1 MADTHISYRVMKM
14 KKVVIALGGNALGNT
29 PEEQKERVKRS
40 ARSIVDFV
48 ESGVQVLVCHGNGP
62 QVGMIKKS
70 MDIAAKS
77 GEKQPLVPFP
87 ECDAMS
93 EGYIGYH
100 LQNAVCNEFRARNM
114 TGSAVTVVTQVQV
127 DASDPSFQRPTKPI
141 GGFMSKEDADK
152 LAAAGVSVVEDAG
165 RGYRQVVASP
175 LPRRIVEEESVRKL
189 VDMGVTVIAGG
200 GGGVPVVEKD
210 GVFVGVDAVIDKD
223 FTSVKLA
230 ETIDADVLVILTA
243 VEKVAIHFG
252 TPDQKW
258 LDRLTAAE
266 AEQYIENNE
275 FAEGS
280 MLPKIKAAIAFVR
293 SKSGR
298 KALITSLE
306 KAKEGLEGST
316 GTWIQA

>member
-1 MADTHISYRVMKM
+1 M

-29 PEEQKERVKRS
+29 PEEQKERVKHS

-48 ESGVQVLVCHGNGP
+48 QSGVQVLVCHGNGP

-77 GEKQPLVPFP
+77 GEKLPFVPFP
-87 ECDAMS
+87 ECGAMS

-100 LQNAVCNEFRARNM
+100 LQNAICNEFRVRKMNDSVA
-114 TGSAVTVVTQVQV
+114 TLVTQVQV
-127 DASDPSFQRPTKPI
+127 DACDPSFQRPTKPI
-141 GGFMSKEDADK
+141 GTFMSKEDADK
-152 LAAAGVSVVEDAG
+152 LAAAGVAVAEDAG

-175 LPRRIVEEESVRKL
+175 APVRIVEEEAVRKL
-189 VDMGVTVIAGG
+189 LDQGVTVIAGG

-210 GVFVGVDAVIDKD
+210 GVLTGVDAVIDKD

-230 ETIDADVLVILTA
+230 ETVDADVVVILTA
-243 VEKVAIHFG
+243 VEKVAIRFG
-252 TPDQKW
+252 TPDQQW
-258 LDRLTAAE
+258 LDKLTVAE
-266 AEQYIENNE
+266 AKKYIEDKE

-280 MLPKIKAAIAFVR
+280 MLPKIRAAIKFAE
-293 SKSGR
+293 SKPGR

>member
-1 MADTHISYRVMKM
+1 M

-29 PEEQKERVKRS
+29 PEEQKERVKHS

-48 ESGVQVLVCHGNGP
+48 QSGVQVLVCHGNGP

-77 GEKQPLVPFP
+77 GEKLPFVPFP
-87 ECDAMS
+87 ECGAMS

-100 LQNAVCNEFRARNM
+100 LQNAICNEFRVRKMNDSVA
-114 TGSAVTVVTQVQV
+114 TLVTQVQV
-127 DASDPSFQRPTKPI
+127 DACDPSFQRPTKPI
-141 GGFMSKEDADK
+141 GTFMSKEDADK
-152 LAAAGVSVVEDAG
+152 LAAAGVAVAEDAG

-175 LPRRIVEEESVRKL
+175 APVRIVEEE
-189 VDMGVTVIAGG
+189 
-200 GGGVPVVEKD
+200 
-210 GVFVGVDAVIDKD
+210 
-223 FTSVKLA
+223 A
-230 ETIDADVLVILTA
+230 ETVDADVVVILTA
-243 VEKVAIHFG
+243 VEKVAIRFG
-252 TPDQKW
+252 TPDQQW
-258 LDRLTAAE
+258 LDKLTVAE
-266 AEQYIENNE
+266 AKKYIEDKE

-280 MLPKIKAAIAFVR
+280 MLPKIRAAIKFAE
-293 SKSGR
+293 SKPGR

>member
-1 MADTHISYRVMKM
+1 M

-29 PEEQKERVKRS
+29 PEEQKERVKHS

-48 ESGVQVLVCHGNGP
+48 QSGVQVLVCHGNGP

-77 GEKQPLVPFP
+77 GEKLPYVPFP
-87 ECDAMS
+87 ECGSMS
-93 EGYIGYH
+93 EGYIGFH
-100 LQNAVCNEFRARNM
+100 LQNAIGNEFRARKMNDSVA
-114 TGSAVTVVTQVQV
+114 TLVTQVQV
-127 DASDPSFQRPTKPI
+127 DACDPSFQRPTKPI
-141 GGFMSKEDADK
+141 GTFMSKEDADK
-152 LAAAGVSVVEDAG
+152 LAAAGVAVAEDAG

-175 LPRRIVEEESVRKL
+175 APVRIVEEEVVRKL
-189 VDMGVTVIAGG
+189 LDQGVTVIAGG

-210 GVFVGVDAVIDKD
+210 GVLKGVDAVIDKD

-230 ETIDADVLVILTA
+230 ETIDADVVVILTA
-243 VEKVAIHFG
+243 VEKVAIRFG
-252 TPDQKW
+252 TPDQLW
-258 LDRLTAAE
+258 LDKLTVAE
-266 AEQYIENNE
+266 AKKYIEDKE

-280 MLPKIKAAIAFVR
+280 MLPKIRAAIKFAE
-293 SKSGR
+293 SKPGR

>member
-1 MADTHISYRVMKM
+1 M

-29 PEEQKERVKRS
+29 PEEQKERVKHS

-48 ESGVQVLVCHGNGP
+48 QSGVQVLVCHGNGP

-77 GEKQPLVPFP
+77 GEKLPFVPFP
-87 ECDAMS
+87 ECGAMS

-100 LQNAVCNEFRARNM
+100 LQNAICNEFRVRKMNDSVA
-114 TGSAVTVVTQVQV
+114 TLVTQVQV
-127 DASDPSFQRPTKPI
+127 DACDPSFQRPTKPI
-141 GGFMSKEDADK
+141 GTFMSKEDADK
-152 LAAAGVSVVEDAG
+152 LAAAGVAVAEDAG

-175 LPRRIVEEESVRKL
+175 APVRIVEEEAVRKL
-189 VDMGVTVIAGG
+189 LDQGVTVIAGG

-210 GVFVGVDAVIDKD
+210 GVLTGVDAVIDKD

-230 ETIDADVLVILTA
+230 ETVDADVVVILTA
-243 VEKVAIHFG
+243 VEKVAIRFG
-252 TPDQKW
+252 TSDQQW
-258 LDRLTAAE
+258 LDKLTVAE
-266 AEQYIENNE
+266 AKKYIEDKE

-280 MLPKIKAAIAFVR
+280 MLPKIRAAIKFAE
-293 SKSGR
+293 SKPGR

>member
-1 MADTHISYRVMKM
+1 M

-29 PEEQKERVKRS
+29 PEEQKERVKHS

-48 ESGVQVLVCHGNGP
+48 QSGVQVLVCHGNGP

-77 GEKQPLVPFP
+77 GEKLPFVPFP
-87 ECDAMS
+87 ECGSMS
-93 EGYIGYH
+93 EGYIGFH
-100 LQNAVCNEFRARNM
+100 LQNAIGNEFRARKMNDSVA
-114 TGSAVTVVTQVQV
+114 TLVTQVQV
-127 DASDPSFQRPTKPI
+127 DAADPSFQRPTKPI
-141 GGFMSKEDADK
+141 GTFMSKEDADK
-152 LAAAGVSVVEDAG
+152 LAAAGVAVAEDAG

-175 LPRRIVEEESVRKL
+175 SPVRIVEEEAVRKL
-189 VDMGVTVIAGG
+189 LDQGVTVIAGG

-210 GVFVGVDAVIDKD
+210 GVLTGVDAVIDKD

-230 ETIDADVLVILTA
+230 ETVDADVVVILTA
-243 VEKVAIHFG
+243 VEKVAIRFG
-252 TPDQKW
+252 TPDQQW
-258 LDRLTAAE
+258 LDKLTVAE
-266 AEQYIENNE
+266 AKKYIEDKE

-280 MLPKIKAAIAFVR
+280 MLPKIRAAIKFAE
-293 SKSGR
+293 SKPGR

>member
-1 MADTHISYRVMKM
+1 M

-29 PEEQKERVKRS
+29 PEEQKERVKHS

-48 ESGVQVLVCHGNGP
+48 QSGVQVLVCHGNGP

-77 GEKQPLVPFP
+77 GEKLPFVPFP
-87 ECDAMS
+87 ECGAMS

-100 LQNAVCNEFRARNM
+100 LQNAICNEFRVRKMNDSVA
-114 TGSAVTVVTQVQV
+114 TLVTQVQV
-127 DASDPSFQRPTKPI
+127 DACDPSFQRPTKPI
-141 GGFMSKEDADK
+141 GTFMSKEDADK
-152 LAAAGVSVVEDAG
+152 LAAAGVAVAEDAG

-175 LPRRIVEEESVRKL
+175 APVRIVEEEAVRKL
-189 VDMGVTVIAGG
+189 LDQGVTVIAGG

-210 GVFVGVDAVIDKD
+210 GVLTGVDAVIDKD
-223 FTSVKLA
+223 FTSVKMA
-230 ETIDADVLVILTA
+230 ETVDADVVVILTA
-243 VEKVAIHFG
+243 VEKVAIRFG
-252 TPDQKW
+252 TPDQQW
-258 LDRLTAAE
+258 LDKLTVAE
-266 AEQYIENNE
+266 AKKYIEDKE

-280 MLPKIKAAIAFVR
+280 MLPKIRAAIKFAE
-293 SKSGR
+293 SKPGR

>member
-1 MADTHISYRVMKM
+1 M

-29 PEEQKERVKRS
+29 PEEQKERVKHS

-48 ESGVQVLVCHGNGP
+48 QSGVQVLVCHGNGP

-77 GEKQPLVPFP
+77 GEKLPFMPFP
-87 ECDAMS
+87 ECGAMS

-100 LQNAVCNEFRARNM
+100 LQNAICNEFRVRKMNDSVA
-114 TGSAVTVVTQVQV
+114 TLVTQVQV
-127 DASDPSFQRPTKPI
+127 DACDPSFQRPTKPI
-141 GGFMSKEDADK
+141 GTFMSKEDADK
-152 LAAAGVSVVEDAG
+152 LAAAGVAVAEDAG

-175 LPRRIVEEESVRKL
+175 APVRIVEEEAVRKL
-189 VDMGVTVIAGG
+189 LDQGVTVIAGG

-210 GVFVGVDAVIDKD
+210 GVLTGVDAVIDKD

-230 ETIDADVLVILTA
+230 ETVDADVVVILTA
-243 VEKVAIHFG
+243 VEKVAIRFG
-252 TPDQKW
+252 TPDQQW
-258 LDRLTAAE
+258 LDKLTVAE
-266 AEQYIENNE
+266 AKKYIEDKE

-280 MLPKIKAAIAFVR
+280 MLPKIRAAIKFAE
-293 SKSGR
+293 SKPGR

>member
-1 MADTHISYRVMKM
+1 M

-29 PEEQKERVKRS
+29 PEEQKERVKHS

-48 ESGVQVLVCHGNGP
+48 QSGVQVLVCHGNGP

-77 GEKQPLVPFP
+77 GEKLPFVPFP
-87 ECDAMS
+87 ECGAMS

-100 LQNAVCNEFRARNM
+100 LQNAICNEFRVRKMNDSVA
-114 TGSAVTVVTQVQV
+114 TLVTQVQV
-127 DASDPSFQRPTKPI
+127 DACDPSFQRPTTPL
-141 GGFMSKEDADK
+141 GTFMSKEDADK
-152 LAAAGVSVVEDAG
+152 LAAAGVAVAEDAG

-175 LPRRIVEEESVRKL
+175 APVRIVEEEAVRKL
-189 VDMGVTVIAGG
+189 LDQGVTVIAGG

-210 GVFVGVDAVIDKD
+210 GVLTGVDAVIDKD

-230 ETIDADVLVILTA
+230 ETVDADVVVILTA
-243 VEKVAIHFG
+243 VEKVAIRFG
-252 TPDQKW
+252 TPDQQW
-258 LDRLTAAE
+258 LDKLTVAE
-266 AEQYIENNE
+266 AKKYIEDKE

-280 MLPKIKAAIAFVR
+280 MLPKIRAAIKFAE
-293 SKSGR
+293 SKPGR

>member
-1 MADTHISYRVMKM
+1 M

-29 PEEQKERVKRS
+29 PEEQKERVKHS

-48 ESGVQVLVCHGNGP
+48 QSGVQVLVCHGNGP

-77 GEKQPLVPFP
+77 GEKLPFVPFP
-87 ECDAMS
+87 ECGAMS

-100 LQNAVCNEFRARNM
+100 LQNAICNEFRVRKMNDSVA
-114 TGSAVTVVTQVQV
+114 TLVTQVQV
-127 DASDPSFQRPTKPI
+127 DACDPSFQRPTKPI
-141 GGFMSKEDADK
+141 GTFMSKEDADK
-152 LAAAGVSVVEDAG
+152 LAAAGVAVAEDAG

-175 LPRRIVEEESVRKL
+175 APVRIVEEEAVRKL
-189 VDMGVTVIAGG
+189 LDQGVTVIAGG
-200 GGGVPVVEKD
+200 GGGVPVVEKY
-210 GVFVGVDAVIDKD
+210 GVLTGVDAVIDKD
-223 FTSVKLA
+223 FTSVKMA
-230 ETIDADVLVILTA
+230 ETVDADVVVILTA
-243 VEKVAIHFG
+243 VEKVAIRFG
-252 TPDQKW
+252 TPDQQW
-258 LDRLTAAE
+258 LDKLTVAE
-266 AEQYIENNE
+266 AKKYIEDKE

-280 MLPKIKAAIAFVR
+280 MLPKIRAAIKFAE
-293 SKSGR
+293 SKPGR

>member
-1 MADTHISYRVMKM
+1 M

-29 PEEQKERVKRS
+29 PEEQKERVKHS

-48 ESGVQVLVCHGNGP
+48 QSGVQVLVCHGNGP

-77 GEKQPLVPFP
+77 GEKLPFVPFP
-87 ECDAMS
+87 ECGAMS

-100 LQNAVCNEFRARNM
+100 LQNAICNEFRVRKMNDSVA
-114 TGSAVTVVTQVQV
+114 TLVTQVQV
-127 DASDPSFQRPTKPI
+127 DACDPSFQRPTKPI
-141 GGFMSKEDADK
+141 GTFMNKEDADK
-152 LAAAGVSVVEDAG
+152 LAAAGVAVAEDAG

-175 LPRRIVEEESVRKL
+175 SPVRIVEEEAVRKL
-189 VDMGVTVIAGG
+189 LDQGVTVIAGG

-210 GVFVGVDAVIDKD
+210 GVLTGVDAVIDKD

-230 ETIDADVLVILTA
+230 ETVDADVVVILTA
-243 VEKVAIHFG
+243 VEKVAIRFG
-252 TPDQKW
+252 TPDQQW
-258 LDRLTAAE
+258 LDKLTVAE
-266 AEQYIENNE
+266 AKKYIEDKE

-280 MLPKIKAAIAFVR
+280 MLPKIRAAIKFAE
-293 SKSGR
+293 SKPGR

>member
-1 MADTHISYRVMKM
+1 M

-48 ESGVQVLVCHGNGP
+48 QSGVQVLVCHGNGP

-77 GEKQPLVPFP
+77 GENQPFMPFP
-87 ECDAMS
+87 ECGAMS

-100 LQNAVCNEFRARNM
+100 LQNAVCNEFRARKMDN
-114 TGSAVTVVTQVQV
+114 GVVTLVTQVQV
-127 DASDPSFQRPTKPI
+127 DAADPSFQRPTKPI
-141 GGFMSKEDADK
+141 GNFMSKEDADR
-152 LAAAGVSVVEDAG
+152 LAATGVTVAEDAG

-175 LPRRIVEEESVRKL
+175 VPVRIVEEQAVRRL
-189 VDMGVTVIAGG
+189 VEQGVTVIAGG

-210 GVFVGVDAVIDKD
+210 GVLTGVDAVIDKD

-230 ETIDADVLVILTA
+230 ETIDADVVVILTA
-243 VEKVAIHFG
+243 VEKVAIRFG
-252 TPDQKW
+252 KPDQLW
-258 LDRLTAAE
+258 LDKLTAAE
-266 AEQYIENNE
+266 ARKYIEDKE

-280 MLPKIKAAIAFVR
+280 MLPKIRAAIRFAE
-293 SKSGR
+293 SKPGR
-298 KALITSLE
+298 RALITSLE

>member
-1 MADTHISYRVMKM
+1 M

-29 PEEQKERVKRS
+29 PEEQKERVKHS

-48 ESGVQVLVCHGNGP
+48 QSGVQVLVCHGNGP

-77 GEKQPLVPFP
+77 GEKLPFVPFP
-87 ECDAMS
+87 ECGAMS

-100 LQNAVCNEFRARNM
+100 LQNAICNEFRVRKMNDSVA
-114 TGSAVTVVTQVQV
+114 TLVTQVQV
-127 DASDPSFQRPTKPI
+127 DACDPSFQRPTKPI
-141 GGFMSKEDADK
+141 GTFMSKEDADK
-152 LAAAGVSVVEDAG
+152 LAAAGVAVVEDAG

-175 LPRRIVEEESVRKL
+175 APVRIVEEEAVRKL
-189 VDMGVTVIAGG
+189 LDQGVTVIAGG

-210 GVFVGVDAVIDKD
+210 GVLTGVDAVIDKD

-230 ETIDADVLVILTA
+230 ETVDADVVVILTA
-243 VEKVAIHFG
+243 VEKVAIRFG
-252 TPDQKW
+252 TPDQQW
-258 LDRLTAAE
+258 LDKLTVAE
-266 AEQYIENNE
+266 AKKYIEDKE

-280 MLPKIKAAIAFVR
+280 MLPKIRAAIKFAE
-293 SKSGR
+293 SKPGR

>member
-1 MADTHISYRVMKM
+1 M

-29 PEEQKERVKRS
+29 PEEQKERVKHS

-48 ESGVQVLVCHGNGP
+48 QSGVQVLVCHGNGP

-77 GEKQPLVPFP
+77 GEKLPFVPFP
-87 ECDAMS
+87 ECGAMS

-100 LQNAVCNEFRARNM
+100 LQNAICNEFRVRKMNDSVA
-114 TGSAVTVVTQVQV
+114 TLVTQVQV
-127 DASDPSFQRPTKPI
+127 DACDPSFQRPTKPI
-141 GGFMSKEDADK
+141 GTFMSKEDADK
-152 LAAAGVSVVEDAG
+152 LAAAGVAVAEDAG

-175 LPRRIVEEESVRKL
+175 APVRIVEEEAVRKL
-189 VDMGVTVIAGG
+189 LDQGVTVIAGG

-210 GVFVGVDAVIDKD
+210 GVLTGVDAVIDKD

-230 ETIDADVLVILTA
+230 ETVDADVVVILTA
-243 VEKVAIHFG
+243 VEKEAIRFG
-252 TPDQKW
+252 TPDQQW
-258 LDRLTAAE
+258 LDKLTVAE
-266 AEQYIENNE
+266 AKKYIEAKE
-275 FAEGS
+275 FAEGP
-280 MLPKIKAAIAFVR
+280 MLPKIRAAIKFAE
-293 SKSGR
+293 SKPGR

>member
-1 MADTHISYRVMKM
+1 M

-29 PEEQKERVKRS
+29 PEEQKERVKHS

-48 ESGVQVLVCHGNGP
+48 QSGVQVLVCHGNGP

-77 GEKQPLVPFP
+77 GEKLPFVPFP
-87 ECDAMS
+87 ECGSMS
-93 EGYIGYH
+93 EGYIGFH
-100 LQNAVCNEFRARNM
+100 LQNAIGNEFRARKMNDSVA
-114 TGSAVTVVTQVQV
+114 TLVTQVQV
-127 DASDPSFQRPTKPI
+127 DACDPSFQRPTKPI
-141 GGFMSKEDADK
+141 GTFMSKEDADK
-152 LAAAGVSVVEDAG
+152 LAAAGVAVAEDAG

-175 LPRRIVEEESVRKL
+175 APVRIVEEEAVRKL
-189 VDMGVTVIAGG
+189 LDQGVTVIAGG

-210 GVFVGVDAVIDKD
+210 GVLTGVDAVIDKD

-230 ETIDADVLVILTA
+230 ETVDADVVVILTA
-243 VEKVAIHFG
+243 VEKVAIRFG
-252 TPDQKW
+252 TPDQQW
-258 LDRLTAAE
+258 LDKLTVAE
-266 AEQYIENNE
+266 AKKYIEDKE

-280 MLPKIKAAIAFVR
+280 MLPKIRAAIKFAE
-293 SKSGR
+293 SKPGR

>member
-1 MADTHISYRVMKM
+1 M

-29 PEEQKERVKRS
+29 PEEQKERVKHS

-48 ESGVQVLVCHGNGP
+48 QSGVQVLVCHGNGP

-77 GEKQPLVPFP
+77 GEKLPFVPFP
-87 ECDAMS
+87 ECGAMS

-100 LQNAVCNEFRARNM
+100 LQNAICNEFRVRKMNDSVA
-114 TGSAVTVVTQVQV
+114 TLVTQVQV
-127 DASDPSFQRPTKPI
+127 DACDPSFQRPTKPI
-141 GGFMSKEDADK
+141 GTFMSKEDADK
-152 LAAAGVSVVEDAG
+152 LAAAGVAEDAG

-175 LPRRIVEEESVRKL
+175 APVRIVEEEAVRKL
-189 VDMGVTVIAGG
+189 LDQGVTVIAGG

-210 GVFVGVDAVIDKD
+210 GVLTGVDAVIDKD

-230 ETIDADVLVILTA
+230 ETVDADVVVILTA
-243 VEKVAIHFG
+243 VEKVAIRFG
-252 TPDQKW
+252 TPDQQW
-258 LDRLTAAE
+258 LDKLTVAE
-266 AEQYIENNE
+266 AKKYIEDKE

-280 MLPKIKAAIAFVR
+280 MLPKIRAAIKFAE
-293 SKSGR
+293 SKPGR

>member
-1 MADTHISYRVMKM
+1 MKR
-14 KKVVIALGGNALGNT
+14 VVIALGGNALGNT
-29 PEEQKERVKRS
+29 PEEQKERVKHS

-48 ESGVQVLVCHGNGP
+48 QSGVQVLVCHGNGP

-77 GEKQPLVPFP
+77 GEKLPYVPFP
-87 ECDAMS
+87 ECGSMS
-93 EGYIGYH
+93 EGYIGFH
-100 LQNAVCNEFRARNM
+100 LQNAIGNEFRARKMNDSVA
-114 TGSAVTVVTQVQV
+114 TLVTQVQV
-127 DASDPSFQRPTKPI
+127 DACDPSFQRPTKPI
-141 GGFMSKEDADK
+141 GTFMSKEDADK
-152 LAAAGVSVVEDAG
+152 LAAAGVAVAEDAG

-175 LPRRIVEEESVRKL
+175 APVRIVEEEAVRKL
-189 VDMGVTVIAGG
+189 LDQGVTVIAGG

-210 GVFVGVDAVIDKD
+210 GVLKGVDAVIDKD

-230 ETIDADVLVILTA
+230 ETIDADVVVILTA
-243 VEKVAIHFG
+243 VEKVAIRFG
-252 TPDQKW
+252 TPDQLW
-258 LDRLTAAE
+258 LDKLTVAE
-266 AEQYIENNE
+266 AKKYIEDKE

-280 MLPKIKAAIAFVR
+280 MLPKIRAAIKFAE
-293 SKSGR
+293 SKPGR

>member
-1 MADTHISYRVMKM
+1 M

-29 PEEQKERVKRS
+29 PEEQKERVKHS

-48 ESGVQVLVCHGNGP
+48 QSGVQVLVCHGNGP

-77 GEKQPLVPFP
+77 GEKLPFVPFP
-87 ECDAMS
+87 ECGAMS

-100 LQNAVCNEFRARNM
+100 LQNAICNEFRVRKMNDSVA
-114 TGSAVTVVTQVQV
+114 TLVTQVQV
-127 DASDPSFQRPTKPI
+127 DACDPSFQRPTKPI
-141 GGFMSKEDADK
+141 GTFMSKEDADK
-152 LAAAGVSVVEDAG
+152 LAAAGVPVAEDAG

-175 LPRRIVEEESVRKL
+175 APVRIVEEEAVRKL
-189 VDMGVTVIAGG
+189 LDQGVTVIAGG

-210 GVFVGVDAVIDKD
+210 GVLTGVDAVIDKD

-230 ETIDADVLVILTA
+230 ETVDADVVVILTA
-243 VEKVAIHFG
+243 VEKVAIRFG
-252 TPDQKW
+252 TPDQQW
-258 LDRLTAAE
+258 LDKLTVAE
-266 AEQYIENNE
+266 AKKYIEDKE

-280 MLPKIKAAIAFVR
+280 MLPKIRAAIKFAE
-293 SKSGR
+293 SKPGR

>member
-1 MADTHISYRVMKM
+1 M

-29 PEEQKERVKRS
+29 PEEQKERVKHS

-48 ESGVQVLVCHGNGP
+48 QSGVQVLVCHGNGP

-77 GEKQPLVPFP
+77 GEKLPFVPFP
-87 ECDAMS
+87 ECGAMS

-100 LQNAVCNEFRARNM
+100 LQNAICNEFRARKMNDSVA
-114 TGSAVTVVTQVQV
+114 TLVTQVQV
-127 DASDPSFQRPTKPI
+127 DAADPSFQRPTKPI
-141 GGFMSKEDADK
+141 GTFMSKEDADK
-152 LAAAGVSVVEDAG
+152 LAAAGVTVVEDAG

-175 LPRRIVEEESVRKL
+175 APVRIVEEEAVRKL
-189 VDMGVTVIAGG
+189 LDQGVTVIAGG

-210 GVFVGVDAVIDKD
+210 GVLTGVDAVIDKD

-230 ETIDADVLVILTA
+230 ETVDADVVVILTA
-243 VEKVAIHFG
+243 VEKVAIRFG
-252 TPDQKW
+252 TPDQQW
-258 LDRLTAAE
+258 LDKLTVAE
-266 AEQYIENNE
+266 AKKYIEDKE

-280 MLPKIKAAIAFVR
+280 MLPKIRAAIKFAE
-293 SKSGR
+293 SKPGR

>member
-1 MADTHISYRVMKM
+1 M

-29 PEEQKERVKRS
+29 PEEQKERVKHS

-48 ESGVQVLVCHGNGP
+48 QSGVQVLVCHGNGP

-77 GEKQPLVPFP
+77 GEKLPFVPFP
-87 ECDAMS
+87 ECGAMS

-100 LQNAVCNEFRARNM
+100 LQNAICNEFRVRKMNDSVA
-114 TGSAVTVVTQVQV
+114 TLVTQVQV
-127 DASDPSFQRPTKPI
+127 DACDPSFQRPTKPI
-141 GGFMSKEDADK
+141 GTFMSKEDADK
-152 LAAAGVSVVEDAG
+152 LAAAGVAVAEDAG

-175 LPRRIVEEESVRKL
+175 APVRIVEEEAVRKL
-189 VDMGVTVIAGG
+189 LDQGVTVIAGG

-210 GVFVGVDAVIDKD
+210 GVLTGVDAVIDKD

-230 ETIDADVLVILTA
+230 ETVDADVVVMLTA
-243 VEKVAIHFG
+243 VEKVAIRFG
-252 TPDQKW
+252 TPDQQW
-258 LDRLTAAE
+258 LDKLTVAE
-266 AEQYIENNE
+266 AKKYIEDKE

-280 MLPKIKAAIAFVR
+280 MLPKIRAAIKFAE
-293 SKSGR
+293 SKPGR

>member
-1 MADTHISYRVMKM
+1 M

-29 PEEQKERVKRS
+29 PEEQKERVKHS

-48 ESGVQVLVCHGNGP
+48 QSGVQVLVCHGNGP

-77 GEKQPLVPFP
+77 GEKLPFVPFP
-87 ECDAMS
+87 ECGAMS

-100 LQNAVCNEFRARNM
+100 LQNAICNEFRVRKMNDSVA
-114 TGSAVTVVTQVQV
+114 TLVTQVQV
-127 DASDPSFQRPTKPI
+127 DACDPSFQRPTKPI
-141 GGFMSKEDADK
+141 GTFMSKEDADK
-152 LAAAGVSVVEDAG
+152 LAAAGVAVAEDAG

-175 LPRRIVEEESVRKL
+175 APVRIVEEEAVRKL
-189 VDMGVTVIAGG
+189 LDQGVTVIAGG
-200 GGGVPVVEKD
+200 GGGVPVVAKD
-210 GVFVGVDAVIDKD
+210 GVLTGVDAVIDKD

-230 ETIDADVLVILTA
+230 ETVDADVVVILTA
-243 VEKVAIHFG
+243 VEKVAIRFG
-252 TPDQKW
+252 TLDQQW
-258 LDRLTAAE
+258 LDKLTVAE
-266 AEQYIENNE
+266 AKKYIEDKE

-280 MLPKIKAAIAFVR
+280 MLPKIRAAIKFAE
-293 SKSGR
+293 SKPGR